1 MRDVQSERDH
11 RNLSIDRVGVSDVSW
26 PIQVLDRANGTQD
39 TVANVCLSVMLPR
52 DYRGT
57 HMSRL
62 IEVLGEQEKQ
72 VTFHNME
79 HLLGA
84 LCDRLQADEAHAD
97 FVFPYFIT
105 KAAPVSR
112 ARGRVRCDVH
122 FSASLVKGEF
132 DLITELIA
140 PTTTLCPCSREISER
155 GAHNQRAHA
164 SAAVRM
170 NTFVWIEEISEM
182 VDRSAS
188 APVYSILKRED
199 EKAVTDLAYDNPR
212 FVEDTVRE
220 LALEME
226 KDARIEWYR
235 VSVTSHESI
244 HNHDAFACIEKN
256 KAL

>member
-1 MRDVQSERDH
+1 MRDVQSERDN
-11 RNLSIDRVGVSDVSW
+11 RNLSIDKVGVSDVSW
-26 PIQVLDRANGTQD
+26 PIQVLDRENGTQD
-39 TVANVCLSVMLPR
+39 TVANVCLAVMLPR

-62 IEVLGEQEKQ
+62 IEVLGEQEKR

-79 HLLGA
+79 HLLGT
-84 LCDRLQADEAHAD
+84 LCCRLQANEAHAD
-97 FVFPYFIT
+97 FLFPYFTI
-105 KAAPVSR
+105 KAAPVSG
-112 ARGRVRCDVH
+112 AKGRVRCDAR
-122 FSASLVKGEF
+122 FSASLVNGEF

-140 PTTTLCPCSREISER
+140 PITTLCPCSREISEL
-155 GAHNQRAHA
+155 GAHNQRAYA
-164 SAAVRM
+164 SAAVRL

-182 VDRSAS
+182 IDRCAS

-199 EKAVTDLAYDNPR
+199 EKAVTELAYNNPR

-226 KDARIEWYR
+226 KDARVKWYS

-244 HNHDAFACIEKN
+244 HSHNAFASIEKN
-256 KAL
+256 KVL